1 MTTQTP
7 DSKPRALIAMSGG
20 VDSSVAAWLMQQA
33 GYDCTGITMRLTRN
47 ETLGQSGF
55 HTCCSEKDIE
65 DAAEVAFAMDIPYE
79 VLDFT
84 ADFREQIIEKFV
96 RVYEAGGTPNPCI
109 DCNKYMKFRHLLDW
123 ARAHGMEYVVTGH
136 YARVEQD
143 EATGRFLLKKGLD
156 EGKDQSY
163 VLYNLTQEQLAHI
176 RLPLGGLH
184 KTEVREIAEQH
195 KFVNARKHDSQ
206 DICFVPDG
214 DYARFMEDFT
224 GKHYPVGDFLDESG
238 RVVGTHNGAVR
249 YTIGQRK
256 GLGLAMGAPVYVC
269 GKDMQA
275 NTVTVGPEEM
285 LFDRIVYADEV
296 NWIAIPELTGPL
308 RVTARTRYHQV
319 EQAAT
324 VYPAECGWNLTSPSA
339 PLRPV
344 RPWCCI
350 RATPCWAA
358 APLREWKSNKEN
370 KMQNQYSRTQLLLG
384 AEAMEK
390 LHNSRVAVFGIGGVG
405 GCTVEA
411 LARSGVGALDLIDD
425 DKVCLTNLNRQIIA
439 TRSTVGQYKVDVA
452 AQRIHDIDPD
462 IRVTT
467 HRCFFGPE
475 TQDQFDFTQYDYV
488 VDAIDTV
495 TGKLALVMKCKE
507 VGTPIICSMGAG
519 NKMDPTR
526 FEVTDIY
533 KTSVCPLA
541 KVMRTECRKRR
552 IKHLKVVYSKE
563 PAMTP
568 IEDDDIS
575 CKNHCICPPGTQ
587 RKCTQRRSV
596 PGSNAFV
603 PSVAGLIIGGEVVK
617 DLVGFVPMKG

>member
-65 DAAEVAFAMDIPYE
+65 DAAEVAYAMDIPYE

-214 DYARFMEDFT
+214 DYAAAVERLTGARSVPGRFVDAH
-224 GKHYPVGDFLDESG
+224 GNVL
-238 RVVGTHNGAVR
+238 GTHRGIIH
-249 YTIGQRK
+249 YTIGQRR
-256 GLGLAMGAPVYVC
+256 GLGIAAEAPLYVC
-269 GKDMQA
+269 GIDVPNNEVVLGRNA
-275 NTVTVGPEEM
+275 D
-285 LFDRIVYADEV
+285 LFSTELDASGC
-296 NWIAIPELTGPL
+296 NWISGDVPQQPL
-308 RVTARTRYHQV
+308 RVTARIRYRQP
-319 EQAAT
+319 EQ
-324 VYPAECGWNLTSPSA
+324 P
-339 PLRPV
+339 
-344 RPWCCI
+344 
-350 RATPCWAA
+350 
-358 APLREWKSNKEN
+358 
-370 KMQNQYSRTQLLLG
+370 
-384 AEAMEK
+384 
-390 LHNSRVAVFGIGGVG
+390 
-405 GCTVEA
+405 CTV
-411 LARSGVGALDLIDD
+411 
-425 DKVCLTNLNRQIIA
+425 
-439 TRSTVGQYKVDVA
+439 
-452 AQRIHDIDPD
+452 
-462 IRVTT
+462 
-467 HRCFFGPE
+467 
-475 TQDQFDFTQYDYV
+475 
-488 VDAIDTV
+488 TV
-495 TGKLALVMKCKE
+495 TGADTVHVSFETPQRAITRGQAVVFYDGDTVLGG
-507 VGTPIICSMGAG
+507 GTI
-519 NKMDPTR
+519 D
-526 FEVTDIY
+526 
-533 KTSVCPLA
+533 
-541 KVMRTECRKRR
+541 
-552 IKHLKVVYSKE
+552 
-563 PAMTP
+563 
-568 IEDDDIS
+568 
-575 CKNHCICPPGTQ
+575 
-587 RKCTQRRSV
+587 
-596 PGSNAFV
+596 
-603 PSVAGLIIGGEVVK
+603 
-617 DLVGFVPMKG
+617 